1 MDRGFG
7 ATVDDLIAAQYGV
20 ISRRQLINAG
30 IGLGVINHRM
40 RTGALVPVDRGVY
53 RARMAPPSVEQ
64 SLMAAVLGIGG
75 AAVVSHQS
83 AAHLWGLLN
92 RRPEQPH
99 VTTSAGRWRPKP
111 FHVHRSTD
119 LADSHITSVRGIP
132 TTTPARTVVDLGASA
147 PRMAVGAF
155 NQVLRDRLVTLNEFE
170 TLLGDIGRQGR
181 AGVGVI
187 RRLVEERAKWVGT
200 NESALE
206 DEFRRIVD
214 KALLPIPVAQ
224 YEIRDDWGVL
234 IGRVDFAY
242 PERRLVIELDGYRF
256 HSDPEAFARDRNRQ
270 NRLLLAGYRILR
282 YTAIDL
288 RQNPDR
294 VVADLVRSL
303 A

>member
-7 ATVDDLIAAQYGV
+7 RTVDDLIAAQYGV
-20 ISRRQLINAG
+20 ISRRQLIDAG
-30 IGLGVINHRM
+30 ISYGVIDHRL
-40 RTGALVPVDRGVY
+40 RSGALVHVDRGVY
-53 RARMAPPSVEQ
+53 RARVAPPSGEQ

-83 AAHLWGLLN
+83 AAHLWGLLG

-99 VTTSAGRWRPKP
+99 VTTSTGRWRPKP
-111 FHVHRSTD
+111 FHVHRSMD
-119 LADSHITSVRGIP
+119 LAVEHITSVRGIP

-147 PRMAVGAF
+147 PRLAVSAF
-155 NQVLRDRLVTLNEFE
+155 NQVLRDRLVTLSEFE
-170 TLLGDIGRQGR
+170 ILIGDIGRQGR

-187 RRLVEERAKWVGT
+187 RKLVEERAKWVGT

-206 DEFRRIVD
+206 DEFRRIID
-214 KALLPIPVAQ
+214 RSLLPIPVAQ
-224 YEIRDDWGVL
+224 YEIRDDRGMF
-234 IGRVDFAY
+234 IGRADFAY

-282 YTAIDL
+282 YTAKDL

-303 A
+303 T